1 MDYYENILDAVGRTP
16 LVRLGRIERGE
27 GIRARLLAKVE
38 YLNPAGSVKDRPAV
52 KMLEVAE
59 KVGLLK
65 PGGTVVEP
73 TSGNTGAG
81 LALAAAVKGYNCV
94 CVMPDKTSKEKQ
106 ELLKALGAEVIVT
119 PTGLTP
125 DDPESY
131 YAVAERLA
139 REIPGGFKPGQ
150 YENPA
155 NPLAHYETTGPEV
168 WEQTDGRITHFVAGM
183 GTCGTITGTG
193 HYLKEHNPEVRV
205 VGADPEGSIFS
216 DPSNVHTYAVEGVG
230 EDFYPGNCD
239 PGGPEQT
246 FPCLR
251 GGIDEVRHEG
261 HTRRPGA
268 GPGDRRHDSPDL
280 PDLHLHPG
288 STGPAQRLRVQ
299 SHRQPDAHGPRR
311 VRSLPRRRRV
321 RPRLRLW
328 ARGDRRDDEPPLS
341 RGPRRRR
348 GRPLRR
354 HLPPLRQGAHPSGR
368 PRVHLRRHHRPG
380 GRGKGSQARDEAA
393 LDRDAHQPDAHCLGH
408 SSALGDGARAGG
420 GRGGGQHLRLAV
432 LPDAALSRCG
442 HSRPLDDQVH
452 GRPLRRRRR
461 GRRHVKSGLLR
472 EDEVLPERR
481 GRRAGAVRLLDRAP
495 RPENPGR
502 PHAPARGERAR
513 GRRVP
518 PGPPGG
524 GDGELPRPPEPPA
537 ARARQEA
544 DERVLGDGLVHLE
557 GRRGGCLRGGAEDG
571 GNPLRRKPRGG
582 GVPDHPPRHHDP
594 RRHTARAARGEG
606 RDRRPHAP
614 LRRHRG
620 QRRPDRRPGSGDK
633 I

>member
-1 MDYYENILDAVGRTP
+1 VEVSDIDYYENILEVVGRTP

-193 HYLKEHNPEVRV
+193 HYLKEQNPGVKV

-230 EDFYPGNCD
+230 EDFYPGNYD
-239 PGGPEQT
+239 PEVV
-246 FPCLR
+246 
-251 GGIDEVRHEG
+251 DEVIQVDDRESFLMTRQLMREEG
-261 HTRRPGA
+261 LFVGGSCGMAVVAAVRAAKGLPESA
-268 GPGDRRHDSPDL
+268 VMVVLL
-280 PDLHLHPG
+280 PD
-288 STGPAQRLRVQ
+288 TGRNYV
-299 SHRQPDAHGPRR
+299 SK
-311 VRSLPRRRRV
+311 VF
-321 RPRLRLW
+321 
-328 ARGDRRDDEPPLS
+328 DDEWVLENSDATPEDLS
-341 RGPRRRR
+341 RPF
-348 GRPLRR
+348 
-354 HLPPLRQGAHPSGR
+354 
-368 PRVHLRRHHRPG
+368 RVF
-380 GRGKGSQARDEAA
+380 E
-393 LDRDAHQPDAHCLGH
+393 
-408 SSALGDGARAGG
+408 
-420 GRGGGQHLRLAV
+420 
-432 LPDAALSRCG
+432 
-442 HSRPLDDQVH
+442 
-452 GRPLRRRRR
+452 
-461 GRRHVKSGLLR
+461 
-472 EDEVLPERR
+472 
-481 GRRAGAVRLLDRAP
+481 
-495 RPENPGR
+495 
-502 PHAPARGERAR
+502 
-513 GRRVP
+513 
-518 PGPPGG
+518 
-524 GDGELPRPPEPPA
+524 
-537 ARARQEA
+537 
-544 DERVLGDGLVHLE
+544 E
-557 GRRGGCLRGGAEDG
+557 G
-571 GNPLRRKPRGG
+571 
-582 GVPDHPPRHHDP
+582 
-594 RRHTARAARGEG
+594 
-606 RDRRPHAP
+606 
-614 LRRHRG
+614 
-620 QRRPDRRPGSGDK
+620 
-633 I
+633 

>member
-1 MDYYENILDAVGRTP
+1 VEVSDIDYYENILEVVGRTP

-131 YAVAERLA
+131 YAVSERLA

-193 HYLKEHNPEVRV
+193 HYLKEQNPEVKV

-230 EDFYPGNCD
+230 EDFYPGNYD
-239 PGGPEQT
+239 PEVV
-246 FPCLR
+246 
-251 GGIDEVRHEG
+251 DEVIQVDDRESFLMTRQLMREEG
-261 HTRRPGA
+261 LFVGGSCGMAVVAAVRAAKGLPESA
-268 GPGDRRHDSPDL
+268 VMVVLL
-280 PDLHLHPG
+280 PD
-288 STGPAQRLRVQ
+288 TGRNYV
-299 SHRQPDAHGPRR
+299 SK
-311 VRSLPRRRRV
+311 VF
-321 RPRLRLW
+321 
-328 ARGDRRDDEPPLS
+328 DDEWVLENSDATPEDLS
-341 RGPRRRR
+341 RPF
-348 GRPLRR
+348 
-354 HLPPLRQGAHPSGR
+354 
-368 PRVHLRRHHRPG
+368 RVF
-380 GRGKGSQARDEAA
+380 E
-393 LDRDAHQPDAHCLGH
+393 
-408 SSALGDGARAGG
+408 
-420 GRGGGQHLRLAV
+420 
-432 LPDAALSRCG
+432 
-442 HSRPLDDQVH
+442 
-452 GRPLRRRRR
+452 
-461 GRRHVKSGLLR
+461 
-472 EDEVLPERR
+472 
-481 GRRAGAVRLLDRAP
+481 
-495 RPENPGR
+495 
-502 PHAPARGERAR
+502 
-513 GRRVP
+513 
-518 PGPPGG
+518 
-524 GDGELPRPPEPPA
+524 
-537 ARARQEA
+537 
-544 DERVLGDGLVHLE
+544 E
-557 GRRGGCLRGGAEDG
+557 G
-571 GNPLRRKPRGG
+571 
-582 GVPDHPPRHHDP
+582 
-594 RRHTARAARGEG
+594 
-606 RDRRPHAP
+606 
-614 LRRHRG
+614 
-620 QRRPDRRPGSGDK
+620 
-633 I
+633 